1 MAKGFCLNENIRTK
15 TLKQDKND
23 CTTYAA
29 IALAKQYKKI
39 HQPLCNQTTINR
51 WQVRV
56 NVGLGEG

>member
-1 MAKGFCLNENIRTK
+1 MLAKGFCLNKNTRTK

-51 WQVRV
+51 
-56 NVGLGEG
+56 